1 MAAKY
6 IYRKKFPL
14 LATGAL
20 CILQPLLSSSIS
32 AAQQY
37 ECKASANGG
46 WACNTQESQSAR
58 PPRPTPP
65 ASASSSSVAKT
76 PAVASQTPAGASKA
90 AAAQP
95 VESVSD
101 SRGKALA
108 SRSSDYSH
116 LDWVPREQLSA
127 EQLAETG
134 PYCGGDYIEPLRPG
148 MNDTTPFK
156 DAPLY
161 VNAGASRYEQTTETA
176 TLAGN
181 VVIRQAS
188 LQLEADEANL
198 YQQDNKGE
206 LRGNVRLRDRNA
218 LVVGDRAEL
227 YLDSGE
233 AKIENAEYVM
243 HEGNVRGNA
252 RYVKRQEDAIIRLK
266 DGTYTSCEPGNNAWH
281 LKGNNVV
288 LNPESGFGT
297 ATNVTLRVKNIP
309 VFYTPYIQFPI
320 DDRRQSGFLPP
331 SISYSNDNGLDLTTP
346 YYFNLAPNFD
356 ATLYPNYM
364 SNRGLLTEGEFRYL
378 GKSSESRIGGAWLSD
393 SEDKRKLQSEYEKD
407 RWMYTLQHEQGF
419 NKRLLGTIDY
429 TDISDPYYFQDLRS
443 NVVLGSNE
451 VLNQKA
457 NLTWRGDS
465 YAAMLG
471 VHAYEMANI
480 TDITPYDKLPQFSL
494 IGALPYQP
502 AGLKMTYQ
510 TEWTRFDRSLRKR
523 GETGSDGKP
532 GKSGNYSDQDGN
544 FSFWNDALV
553 KGLDRANGDR
563 LHLEPGISL
572 PMNWSWGFIK
582 PAVKYAYTRYDL
594 TLDSQGQGDL
604 QTANRRFNSS
614 PDRSV
619 GIYSLDSGLYF
630 DRDTQWFGKSY
641 RQTLEPRLF
650 YLYVPNEDQSDLPL
664 FDTNEIQFSYA
675 SLFRDN
681 RFSGRDRIGD
691 ANQLSLGVTNR
702 WLESNG
708 FERQRI
714 SVGQA
719 YYFADRKVLLS
730 GVNYKDY
737 AENTS
742 TRSPYALEYMY
753 QFNRDWRVNADLM
766 WDPDTH
772 STRSGSAMFHY
783 QPEDNLNKIVNFG
796 YRYRNDGNH
805 YNFTTGRWET
815 GSSDYTDS
823 NGRVY
828 KDFYKIEQTDASIMW
843 PVVPQWNV
851 IARWQY
857 DYNRNSTLE
866 AFGGFEYD
874 SCCWKLRLINRYWV
888 DYDERTLSPQDNRKG
903 DHGIF
908 LQIILK
914 GLGGVTGNKVETFL
928 DEGIQGYRER
938 ENNAY

>member
-20 CILQPLLSSSIS
+20 CILQPLLSGSIH

-37 ECKASANGG
+37 DCKVSASGG
-46 WACNTQESQSAR
+46 WACNTQDSQAAV
-58 PPRPTPP
+58 PPRPERAAAVT
-65 ASASSSSVAKT
+65 ASSSTGKTTSSNAKKATEKSVA
-76 PAVASQTPAGASKA
+76 
-90 AAAQP
+90 
-95 VESVSD
+95 SVSD
-101 SRGKALA
+101 SRGKALT
-108 SRSSDYSH
+108 SRSEDFSH
-116 LDWVPREQLSA
+116 LDWVPRDQLSA

-134 PYCGGDYIEPLRPG
+134 PYCAGDYIEPVRPG
-148 MNDTTPFK
+148 MNDTTAFK

-188 LQLEADEANL
+188 LQAEADEANL

-206 LRGNVRLRDRNA
+206 LKGNVRIRDRNT

-227 YLDSGE
+227 QLDSG
-233 AKIENAEYVM
+233 AAQIENAEYVM
-243 HEGNVRGNA
+243 HTGKTRGNA
-252 RYVKRQEDAIIRLK
+252 QYIKRQEDAIIRLK
-266 DGTYTSCEPGNNAWH
+266 DGTYTRCEPGSNAWH
-281 LKGNNVV
+281 LRGNNVT
-288 LNPESGFGT
+288 LNPNTGFGS
-297 ATNVTLRVKNIP
+297 ATNVTLRVKNVP
-309 VFYTPYIQFPI
+309 VFYTPYIHFPI

-331 SISYSNDNGLDLTTP
+331 SISFSNDNGLDLTTP
-346 YYFNLAPNFD
+346 YYFNLAPHFD

-378 GKSSESRIGGAWLSD
+378 GKSSESRIGGAWLND
-393 SEDKRKLQSEYEKD
+393 SEEERKLQSEYEKD
-407 RWMYTLQHEQGF
+407 RWMYTLQHQQGF
-419 NKRLLGTIDY
+419 NSRLLGTVDY

-451 VLNQKA
+451 VLDQKA
-457 NLTWRGDS
+457 DLTWRGDN
-465 YAAMLG
+465 YTAMFG

-480 TDITPYDKLPQFSL
+480 TDITPYDRLPQFTL
-494 IGALPYQP
+494 AGALPYQP
-502 AGLKMTYQ
+502 AGLQMGYQ
-510 TEWTRFDRSLRKR
+510 TEWTRFDRSLKK
-523 GETGSDGKP
+523 GLFSDE
-532 GKSGNYSDQDGN
+532 DGLTTP
-544 FSFWNDALV
+544 WNDTYLS
-553 KGLDRANGDR
+553 GLDRANGDR
-563 LHLEPGISL
+563 LHVEPSISL
-572 PMNWSWGFIK
+572 PMNWSWGFVK

-594 TLDSQGQGDL
+594 SLDSQGKGDL
-604 QTANRRFNSS
+604 QTAGSTFNSS

-619 GIYSLDSGLYF
+619 PIYSVDSGLYF
-630 DRDTQWFGKSY
+630 DRNSQWFGKSY

-664 FDTNEIQFSYA
+664 FDTSDIQFSYA

-691 ANQLSLGVTNR
+691 ANQLSLGLTNR

-730 GVNYKDY
+730 GKNYKDY

-742 TRSPYALEYMY
+742 TRSPYAMEYMY

-772 STRSGSAMFHY
+772 RTRSGSAMFHY

-805 YNFTTGRWET
+805 YNYTTGRWET
-815 GSSDYTDS
+815 GTSDYTD
-823 NGRVY
+823 GTGVVY

-857 DYNRNSTLE
+857 DYNRNNTLE

-888 DYDERTLSPQDNRKG
+888 DYDERTMSPLDNRKG

-908 LQIILK
+908 LQIVLK

-938 ENNAY
+938 EDNAY

>member
-20 CILQPLLSSSIS
+20 CILQPLLSGSIHA
-32 AAQQY
+32 AAQY
-37 ECKASANGG
+37 DCKVSASGG
-46 WACNTQESQSAR
+46 WACSTQDNQAAV
-58 PPRPTPP
+58 PPRPER
-65 ASASSSSVAKT
+65 V
-76 PAVASQTPAGASKA
+76 A
-90 AAAQP
+90 AAASGNKAKKTSGKAP
-95 VESVSD
+95 SSTAAAVVSVSD
-101 SRGKALA
+101 SKGKALA
-108 SRSSDYSH
+108 SRSEDFSH
-116 LDWVPREQLSA
+116 LDWVPRDQLSA
-127 EQLAETG
+127 EQLAEAG
-134 PYCGGDYIEPLRPG
+134 PYCAGDYIEPTRPG
-148 MNDTTPFK
+148 MNDTTSFS

-161 VNAGASRYEQTTETA
+161 VNAGASRYDQVTETA

-188 LQLEADEANL
+188 LQAEADEASLN
-198 YQQDNKGE
+198 QQNNVGE
-206 LRGNVRLRDRNA
+206 LKGNVRLRDRNT

-227 YLDSGE
+227 QLDSGE
-233 AKIENAEYVM
+233 AKIENAEYLM
-243 HEGNVRGNA
+243 HTGKTRGNA
-252 RYVKRQEDAIIRLK
+252 QYIKRQEDAIIRLK
-266 DGTYTSCEPGNNAWH
+266 DGTYTRCEPGSNTWH
-281 LKGNNVV
+281 LKGNNVT
-288 LNPESGFGT
+288 LNPNTGFGS
-297 ATNVTLRVKNIP
+297 ATNVTLRVKNVP
-309 VFYTPYIQFPI
+309 VFYTPYIHFPI

-364 SNRGLLTEGEFRYL
+364 SERGLLTEGEFRYL
-378 GKSSESRIGGAWLSD
+378 GKSSESRIGGAWLND
-393 SEDKRKLQSEYEKD
+393 SEEERKLQSEYKKD

-419 NKRLLGTIDY
+419 NQRLLGNIDY

-451 VLNQKA
+451 VLDQKA
-457 NLTWRGDS
+457 GLTWRGDN
-465 YAAMLG
+465 YTAAFG

-480 TDITPYDKLPQFSL
+480 TDITPYDRLPQFSL
-494 IGALPYQP
+494 AGALPYKP
-502 AGLKMTYQ
+502 AGLQMGYQ
-510 TEWTRFDRSLRKR
+510 TEWTRFDRSLRK
-523 GETGSDGKP
+523 GQF
-532 GKSGNYSDQDGN
+532 SDQDGRTTP
-544 FSFWNDALV
+544 WNDTYV
-553 KGLDRANGDR
+553 SGLDRANGDR
-563 LHLEPGISL
+563 LHVEPSISL
-572 PMNWSWGFIK
+572 PMNWSWGFVK
-582 PAVKYAYTRYDL
+582 PALKYAYTRYDL
-594 TLDSQGQGDL
+594 SLDGTGKTSLQAGQKY
-604 QTANRRFNSS
+604 NSS

-619 GIYSLDSGLYF
+619 PIYSVDSGLYF
-630 DRDTQWFGKSY
+630 DRNSQWFGKSY

-664 FDTNEIQFSYA
+664 FDTGETQFSYA

-691 ANQLSLGVTNR
+691 TNQISLGLTNR

-719 YYFADRKVLLS
+719 YYFADRKVLLY
-730 GVNYKDY
+730 GNDYKKVD
-737 AENTS
+737 ANTS
-742 TRSPYALEYMY
+742 TRSPYATEYMY

-772 STRSGSAMFHY
+772 RTRSGSTMFHY
-783 QPEDNLNKIVNFG
+783 QPEDNLNKIINFG
-796 YRYRNDGNH
+796 FRYSNDATH
-805 YNFTTGRWET
+805 SDPRTGRIVT
-815 GSSDYTDS
+815 SSDYTDPS
-823 NGRVY
+823 GKLY
-828 KDFYKIEQTDASIMW
+828 KDFYKIEQTDTSIMW

-857 DYNRNSTLE
+857 DYNRNRTLE

-888 DYDERTLSPQDNRKG
+888 DYDERTLSPQDNRKA

-908 LQIILK
+908 LQIVLK

-938 ENNAY
+938 EDNAY

>member
-1 MAAKY
+1 MLGIYHQGMREARTQNMAAKY

-20 CILQPLLSSSIS
+20 CILQPLLSGSIS

-37 ECKASANGG
+37 DCKVSASGG
-46 WACNTQESQSAR
+46 WACSTQESQAAR
-58 PPRPTPP
+58 PPRPEPLV
-65 ASASSSSVAKT
+65 SASSSSAEKT
-76 PAVASQTPAGASKA
+76 PTVATKKP
-90 AAAQP
+90 AAQP
-95 VESVSD
+95 AESVSD

-108 SRSSDYSH
+108 SRSTDFSH

-148 MNDTTPFK
+148 MNDTTAFK

-198 YQQDNKGE
+198 YQQENLGE
-206 LRGNVRLRDRNA
+206 LKGNVRLRDRNT

-227 YLDSGE
+227 QLDNGE
-233 AKIENAEYVM
+233 AKVENAEYVM
-243 HEGNVRGNA
+243 HAGNVRGNA
-252 RYVKRQEDAIIRLK
+252 RYIKRQEDAVIRLK
-266 DGTYTSCEPGNNAWH
+266 DGTYTSCEPGSNAWH

-331 SISYSNDNGLDLTTP
+331 SISYSNRRGVDLTTP

-364 SNRGLLTEGEFRYL
+364 SKRGLLTEGEFRYL

-393 SEDKRKLQSEYEKD
+393 SEDERKLQSEYEKD

-457 NLTWRGDS
+457 NLIWRGDN
-465 YAAMLG
+465 YAAMFG

-480 TDITPYDKLPQFSL
+480 TDITPYDKLPQFAL
-494 IGALPYQP
+494 LGALPYQP
-502 AGLKMTYQ
+502 AGLQLGYQ
-510 TEWTRFDRSLRKR
+510 AEWTRFDRSLRK
-523 GETGSDGKP
+523 
-532 GKSGNYSDQDGN
+532 GNYSDENGVL
-544 FSFWNDALV
+544 SPWNDARLQ
-553 KGLDRANGDR
+553 GLDRANGDR
-563 LHLEPGISL
+563 LHLEPSISL
-572 PMNWSWGFIK
+572 PMNWGWGFVK

-594 TLDSQGQGDL
+594 SLDQVGKSSLQAGQ
-604 QTANRRFNSS
+604 QYNSS
-614 PDRSV
+614 PDRSLAM
-619 GIYSLDSGLYF
+619 YSIDSGLYF

-664 FDTNEIQFSYA
+664 FDSADIQFSYA

-691 ANQLSLGVTNR
+691 ANQLSLGLTNR

-730 GVNYKDY
+730 GKNYKDY

-772 STRSGSAMFHY
+772 RTRSGSTMFHY
-783 QPEDNLNKIVNFG
+783 QPQDNLNKIVNFG

-815 GSSDYTDS
+815 GSADYTDGS
-823 NGRVY
+823 GRVY
-828 KDFYKIEQTDASIMW
+828 KDFYKIEQTDTSIMW

-874 SCCWKLRLINRYWV
+874 SCCWKLRVINRYWV
-888 DYDERTLSPQDNRKG
+888 DYDERSQSPQDNRKG

-908 LQIILK
+908 LQIVLK